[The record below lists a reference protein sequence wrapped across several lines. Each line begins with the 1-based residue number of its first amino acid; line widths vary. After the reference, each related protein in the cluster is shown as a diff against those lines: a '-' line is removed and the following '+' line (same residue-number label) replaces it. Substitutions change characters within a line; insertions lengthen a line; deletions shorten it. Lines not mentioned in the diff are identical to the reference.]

1 MGEHRMARGKQTSYT
16 TYSSFPLI
24 VTEPGVRKGETRPG
38 VVLNTDLAPTFAAW
52 GRTSAASADGRSF
65 APLLGNPD
73 APWREAGLVEGAA
86 SKRSASKRSPITPG
100 NPAYEAVR
108 TEDGNST
115 TQGSTRTSST
125 TSRALG
131 PKRRPTCAPVCRL

>member
-1 MGEHRMARGKQTSYT
+1 M
-16 TYSSFPLI
+16 
-24 VTEPGVRKGETRPG
+24 RKGEARPG
-38 VVLNTDLAPTFAAW
+38 VVLNTDLAPTVAAW

-86 SKRSASKRSPITPG
+86 SKRSPITPG

-108 TEDGNST
+108 TEDGLYVEYETGERELYDPGIDPHQLDNLT
-115 TQGSTRTSST
+115 GTRPEEEANLCA
-125 TSRALG
+125 RLQALKVCVGNGCKSAEG
-131 PKRRPTCAPVCRL
+131 P